1 MSFPLPFPQRI
12 TNLERNFY
20 LTLEGYKNA
29 YVQKERDDTSENKNL
44 FNQAEGRLNRVFSSL
59 IQLQADI
66 QATIKSNASEIS
78 KGDIQITNAKTSWD
92 NSKQELRDEYN
103 NNLAAKPLKQDT
115 FTEKSSTS
123 LTNLFYA
130 LGLIA
135 IMVLIIK
142 QFKSNSTPI
151 NNAIPVAK
159 AVPIRI

>member
-1 MSFPLPFPQRI
+1 MSFQRRI
-12 TNLERNFY
+12 INLERNFY

-29 YVQKERDDTSENKNL
+29 YIQRARDDTSENKNL
-44 FNQAEGRLNRVFSSL
+44 FNQAEGRLNNVFSSL

-66 QATIKSNASEIS
+66 QATIKSNTSEIS
-78 KGDIQITNAKTSWD
+78 QGNRQITQAKKSWD
-92 NSKQELRDEYN
+92 NSKQELENEYST
-103 NNLAAKPLKQDT
+103 NLAAKPLKLDT
-115 FTEKSSTS
+115 YTEKNSTS
-123 LTNLFYA
+123 LTNLFYV

-142 QFKSNSTPI
+142 QFKSNPTAG

>member
-1 MSFPLPFPQRI
+1 MSFHKRI

-29 YVQKERDDTSENKNL
+29 YIQKERDDTSENKNL
-44 FNQAEGRLNRVFSSL
+44 FNQAEGRLNTVFSSL

-66 QATIKSNASEIS
+66 QSTIKSNTSEIS
-78 KGDIQITNAKTSWD
+78 KGNRQITRAKKSWD
-92 NSKQELRDEYN
+92 DSKQELENEYSS
-103 NNLAAKPLKQDT
+103 NLASKPLKRDT
-115 FTEKSSTS
+115 YKEKNSTA
-123 LTNLFYA
+123 LTNLFYI

-142 QFKSNSTPI
+142 QFKSNSPSG